1 MAGESTFDV
10 VSKVDKQEVAN
21 ALNQSQKEI
30 AQRYDF
36 KGVGAEIDFS
46 GEKILMKANSEDRI
60 LAVLDVFQSKLIK
73 RGISLKSLD
82 QGEPYPSG
90 KEFRLMTAN
99 FLIGLREGLEATLI
113 VVLLMAYLTKSG
125 RRTLL
130 PRLWAGVGIAV
141 AVSVGFGALLT
152 FGPRG
157 LTFEAQE
164 AIGGG
169 LSIIAVGL
177 VTWMVF
183 WMARTARTLGRELR
197 SRVDG
202 VADGA
207 AWGLVL
213 VAALAVGRE
222 GLETALFLWAAAQAS
237 GESGTPLFG
246 ALLGLAVAAGLGYLL
261 HRGVLKV
268 NLSRFFTWTG
278 RRPGGHRRRRP
289 RLRRPR
295 PAGGRHPA
303 GAAQPCLRRLSRRPA
318 VVLVRHPAEGDP
330 ELLPRHDVA
339 GSSRLGPVRHPCHV
353 LLPPRQLPPAAAA
366 GGSPRRKTAVAS

>member
-1 MAGESTFDV
+1 
-10 VSKVDKQEVAN
+10 
-21 ALNQSQKEI
+21 
-30 AQRYDF
+30 
-36 KGVGAEIDFS
+36 
-46 GEKILMKANSEDRI
+46 
-60 LAVLDVFQSKLIK
+60 
-73 RGISLKSLD
+73 
-82 QGEPYPSG
+82 
-90 KEFRLMTAN
+90 MTAN
-99 FLIGLREGLEATLI
+99 FLIGLREGLEAMLI

-125 RRTLL
+125 RRALL

-141 AVSVGFGALLT
+141 AASVGFGALLT

-169 LSIIAVGL
+169 LSIAAVGL

-183 WMARTARTLGRELR
+183 WMARTARTLGSELR

-246 ALLGLAVAAGLGYLL
+246 ALLGLTVAAGLGYLL

-278 RRPGGHRRRRP
+278 VALVVIAGGVLAYGVHDLQEAGILPGLHSLAFDVSAAVPPSSWYGTLLKGTLNFSPATTWLEAAAWVLYAIPVMYFYFRANFRPP
-289 RLRRPR
+289 LRR
-295 PAGGRHPA
+295 
-303 GAAQPCLRRLSRRPA
+303 
-318 VVLVRHPAEGDP
+318 AE
-330 ELLPRHDVA
+330 A
-339 GSSRLGPVRHPCHV
+339 
-353 LLPPRQLPPAAAA
+353 PAATA
-366 GGSPRRKTAVAS
+366 AVAS